1 MDNTRGRQLME
12 AAPAAIRPTLWSF
25 ARRLKSFMTSL
36 RDWSRYAP
44 SWFVVRSPNLAREMR
59 AVAAGKA
66 AFSRNSGGHGRADY
80 ILRRNTHRLEKGLIS
95 RPRRQVFATDY
106 IEQTVERF
114 LMGTSCCPEG
124 IEPGSEL
131 AWCRDVLTEYFEIG
145 AHAPEIERARIRFEG
160 AAVGLNGHEVGG
172 LTPFLRDLDG
182 GSPVEY
188 DALLRLATQ
197 RRSVRWFEPTP
208 VPRDFI
214 DAAMAV
220 AAQAPSACN
229 RQPFEFRVFD
239 SADRVREV
247 ASAPGG
253 AAGFLE
259 NFPAIVAV
267 IGRLDAFFSD
277 RDRHLI
283 YIDGSLAAMS
293 FMLGLETLGLAS
305 CPINTPGTESVEV
318 QLAKVLG
325 LTTYERPVMLIALG
339 YPDRSGMV
347 PRSQKKPLSQLRTFE
362 P

>member
-1 MDNTRGRQLME
+1 MASARGRQLIE
-12 AAPAAIRPTLWSF
+12 ATPAAIRPLLWSL
-25 ARRLKSFMTSL
+25 ARRFKSSVSSL

-44 SWFVVRSPNLAREMR
+44 RWFIVRSPNLAREMR

-66 AFSRNSGGHGRADY
+66 AFSRNNGGQGRADY

-114 LMGTSCCPEG
+114 LEGTSCCPEG

-131 AWCRDVLTEYFEIG
+131 AWCRDVLTEFFEIAG
-145 AHAPEIERARIRFEG
+145 HAPEIDRSRRRFQ
-160 AAVGLNGHEVGG
+160 AAASGLGTGEASV
-172 LTPFLRDLDG
+172 LTPFLRDLDDG
-182 GSPVEY
+182 PPVAYE
-188 DALLRLATQ
+188 ALLRLATQ
-197 RRSVRWFEPTP
+197 RRSVRWFEPRP
-208 VPRDFI
+208 VPRDLI

-239 SADRVREV
+239 SPDRVRDV
-247 ASAPGG
+247 AAAPGG
-253 AAGFLE
+253 AAGFLD

-267 IGRLDAFFSD
+267 VGRLDAFFSD

-293 FMLGLETLGLAS
+293 FMLALETLGLAS
-305 CPINTPGTESVEV
+305 CAINTPGTEAAEE
-318 QLAKVLG
+318 QLVKALG
-325 LTTYERPVMLIALG
+325 LARHERPVMLIALG
-339 YPDRSGMV
+339 FPDRTGMV